1 MTDKVFYK
9 TFDVDLAVTLYTSG
23 IPIAGIYTNK
33 TINRKEF
40 YFENDEKL
48 NEVIKNY
55 FSHQLL
61 LDPCLLLNNRKDLMM
76 QLKYG
81 TNTEKPIETTH

>member
-1 MTDKVFYK
+1 MTDKVFYR

-23 IPIAGIYTNK
+23 IPISGIYTNN

-40 YFENDEKL
+40 YFENDDKL
-48 NEVIKNY
+48 TETIKNY
-55 FSHQLL
+55 FSHNLL
-61 LDPCLLLNNRKDLMM
+61 LDPYLLLNNRKDLMM

-81 TNTEKPIETTH
+81 TNTQKPIEATS